1 VARGPSD
8 ASVTTGPSRFATPV
22 VRITREQHER
32 MVAHC
37 YFAYPNEAC
46 GLLAGPVGLPPR
58 AGSSVAGL
66 AESEPVG
73 LVTEVYPARN
83 AAESSRVYTVDSQDQ
98 LRAMRDAEARG
109 VEIVGCWH
117 SHTHTDPY
125 PSPTDI
131 EQAQW
136 YPTWLYLLVSLRD
149 EVPTMRAYRIRDG
162 AVGECQIAVVG

>member
-1 VARGPSD
+1 MTVGL
-8 ASVTTGPSRFATPV
+8 GRFAPPV

-46 GLLAGPVGLPPR
+46 GLLAGPVEG
-58 AGSSVAGL
+58 
-66 AESEPVG
+66 ESEPVG
-73 LVTEVYPARN
+73 LITEVYPARN
-83 AAESSRVYTVDSQDQ
+83 AAQSSRVYTVDSKDQ

-131 EQAQW
+131 EQAKW

-149 EVPTMRAYRIRDG
+149 EAPMMRAYRIRDG
-162 AVGECQIAVVG
+162 AVAECQIEIVR